1 MKSIYKSTILMVFLL
16 FTWNASKAT
25 HIAGQ
30 DISYTCVGQDSF
42 LVTINLYRN
51 CSGIAAPANLTANF
65 NSACGSSFTAL
76 LTQTGGGTGT
86 EVSQLCPTSLSSSTC
101 NGGVNPGLMLHTYSA
116 VVVLSPCF
124 SWTASYSTCCRNSSA
139 NLVGQQGI
147 YLSADLNN
155 DNGSCNSSPIFTS
168 RPNPYFCI
176 NQQGYYNI
184 GAAEPDGDSL
194 VYSLVSP
201 LTAASTSVNYNAGYT
216 AAAPIPGI
224 TINSETGEL
233 SFTPT
238 VLGYFAMAIKI
249 SEYEYGTGAYKGSN
263 MVDFQIIV
271 VNCGTNYQPTVPGIS
286 NVTGNASVINSKTLG
301 VCGNNNL
308 TFDIVF
314 TDANTADTVT
324 LASNLGNIIPNANIT
339 MTAGNP
345 ATMHVD
351 WTPGPNAPNK
361 VNFVVVGSDD
371 NCPLIGENYGTY
383 TIIVNKG
390 VATIPDDTICA
401 GSQWVDLTTSGGFNY
416 TWSVISGSPID
427 TVVGSSTYNMSCV
440 HCESPSVSPQTT
452 TVYQVA
458 STGVGLC
465 QVVDTVTITVAP
477 NFDLTM
483 PDDTVLCSIASYPL
497 NITTTEPSFTYSYHW
512 TPSTGLN
519 SDTIASPIA
528 TPAQNTTYLLTMTS
542 SAGCTKTGDVT
553 VGLSAPFPSNS
564 YITGDTV
571 LCSGQSTQLEVHL
584 GDIDITTCG
593 TSNNGCLGNIQNG
606 DIGTATTTNSWNTY
620 PAVYGISNSGAKH
633 QIIYTASE
641 LQALGMSLGG
651 SINTISFYNNLVS
664 GNVTANNFRVKMG
677 CTSQSDLTNG
687 WITGLQEVVGPT
699 THTMTTGW
707 NHHSLTIPYLWDG
720 TSNLVVEVS
729 FENANGF
736 FNSNAQ
742 TRFTALAAS
751 RVLYFADNVQ
761 GVSQHYPAIG
771 TGTGDAKL
779 STYRPNTKFN
789 FCSGTNPAAF
799 SFNWTPSAGLSGT
812 TISNPTAA
820 PGISTTYQV
829 VISDTLGGC
838 SDTITHFVDVVSQ
851 FDAGFNFDDPI
862 CVNESPIT
870 LAPNVAGGVFTGS
883 GVTSSGVFD
892 PSIAGAGTWPITYSI
907 SSPTLC
913 ANDSTMLIQ
922 VLPLSN
928 TAITYV
934 EICEGSGAVNLT
946 AATAG
951 GTWGG
956 AQITDSVNG
965 VFDATGLSAG
975 YYPVTY
981 TITQPCSSTDTMNI
995 KVIEPYDFTFS
1006 QNQINVC
1013 QDATINLS
1021 NNYVLSNGANQGSG
1035 PVTAVWTDVNGYISS
1050 SGTFDATGV
1059 PVGNYTV
1066 TLSVSGTN
1074 GTCGT
1079 SKDMVVNV
1087 FKTDYPTFPNSMSYC
1102 DASTNAVIHVN
1113 PWLYG
1118 NGTGYIQ
1125 SPLSPLSPN
1134 DTLNIQPFGSNGE
1147 FNPSIIG
1154 AGSWELTVY
1163 YTNLNGCTGI
1173 SKDTIHVLAT
1183 PGNGVTLSGSTLTAN
1198 ASGAYTYQ
1206 WFDCNN
1212 GNAPI
1217 SGATN
1222 QSFTPMVSGTYGV
1235 SITAGNCVS
1244 TSTCTDV
1251 TIVGVAE
1258 LQNDLGVMLYP
1269 NPVSDVLKID
1279 RGQNEKL
1286 SVEIT
1291 NSSGKQMYKTVVKEQ
1306 VMKLDVSD
1314 YAAGVYFVKVSND
1327 INSQI
1332 VRIVKM

>member
-1 MKSIYKSTILMVFLL
+1 MKSIYKSTILVICLL
-16 FTWNASKAT
+16 FTWNISKAT

-42 LVTINLYRN
+42 LVTIRLYRN
-51 CSGIAAPANLTANF
+51 CSGIAAPATLTANF
-65 NSACGSSFTAL
+65 ASTCGSLSAVL
-76 LTQTGGGTGT
+76 NQAGGGAGV
-86 EVSQLCPTSLSSSTC
+86 EVSQLCPTSMSTSSC
-101 NGGVNPGLMLHTYSA
+101 NGGSNPGLMLHTYTGM
-116 VVVLSPCF
+116 VVLTPCND
-124 SWTASYSTCCRNSSA
+124 WVISYSTCCRNSSV

-155 DNGSCNSSPIFTS
+155 DNGQCNSTPTFTS

-176 NQQGYYNI
+176 NQQAYYNL
-184 GAAEPDGDSL
+184 GATEPDGDSL
-194 VYSLVSP
+194 VYTLVSP
-201 LTAASTSVNYNAGYT
+201 YTAAATSVNYNVGYS
-216 AAAPIPGI
+216 ASAPISGI
-224 TINSETGEL
+224 TLNSATGEL

-238 VLGYFAMAIKI
+238 IVGYFAMAIQI
-249 SEYEYGTGAYKGSN
+249 SEYEYGTGTFKGSN

-271 VNCGTNYQPTVPGIS
+271 VNCGANSQPTVPGIS

-301 VCGNNNL
+301 VCGGNNL

-314 TDANTADTVT
+314 TDANASDTVT
-324 LASNLGNIIPNANIT
+324 LASNLGTILPNANIT

-351 WTPGPNAPNK
+351 WTPGPNAPNR
-361 VNFVVVGSDD
+361 VIFVVVGSDD
-371 NCPLIGENYGTY
+371 NCPIIGENYGTY

-390 VATIPDDTICA
+390 VATIQDDTICA
-401 GSQWVDLTTSGGFNY
+401 GSQWIDLTTSGGFNY

-427 TVVGSSTYNMSCV
+427 TVVGSSTYNMTCFN
-440 HCESPSVSPQTT
+440 CESPSVSPQTT

-465 QVVDTVTITVAP
+465 QVTDTVTITVAP
-477 NFDLTM
+477 NFDITM
-483 PDDTVLCSIASYPL
+483 PGDSVLCSIASYPL
-497 NITTTEPSFTYSYHW
+497 NVTTTQPSFTYTYHW
-512 TPSTGLN
+512 TPSTGLSN
-519 SDTIASPIA
+519 DTIANPIA
-528 TPAQNTTYLLTMTS
+528 SPSQNTTYFLTMTS
-542 SAGCTKTGDVT
+542 SDGCSKTGDVT

-564 YITGDTV
+564 YVTGDTV
-571 LCSGQSTQLEVHL
+571 LCSGQSTQLDVHL
-584 GDIDITTCG
+584 GDVDITTCG
-593 TSNNGCLGNIQNG
+593 TSNNGCLGTVQNG
-606 DIGTATTTNSWNTY
+606 DIGTATTTNSVNNY
-620 PAVYGISNSGAKH
+620 PAVYGISSSGAKH

-641 LQALGMSLGG
+641 LQALGMTLGG
-651 SINTISFYNNLVS
+651 AINTISFYNNAVS
-664 GNVTANNFRVKMG
+664 SNVTANNFRIKMG

-707 NHHSLTIPYLWDG
+707 NHHNLPVSYLWDG

-729 FENANGF
+729 FENTSAF

-742 TRFTALAAS
+742 TRFTAVTSS

-761 GVSQHYPAIG
+761 GVSQYYPPIG

-789 FCSGTNPAAF
+789 FCSGANPAAF
-799 SFNWTPSAGLSGT
+799 SYTWTPSAGLSGT

-820 PGISTTYQV
+820 PGTSTTYQV

-862 CVNESPIT
+862 CVNEAPIT

-892 PSIAGAGTWPITYSI
+892 PSLAGAGTWPITYSI

-934 EICEGSGAVNLT
+934 EICEGSGTVNLT
-946 AATAG
+946 AATPG

-965 VFDATGLSAG
+965 VFDATGLTAG

-981 TITQPCSSTDTMNI
+981 TISQPCLSVDTMDI
-995 KVIEPYDFTFS
+995 KVIEPYSFTFS

-1013 QDATINLS
+1013 QDASVNLGS
-1021 NNYVLSNGANQGSG
+1021 NYVLSNGPNQGSG
-1035 PVTAVWTDVNGYISS
+1035 PVTAVWSDVNGYISA
-1050 SGTFDATGV
+1050 SGVFDAMGV
-1059 PVGNYTV
+1059 PQGSYTV
-1066 TLSVSGTN
+1066 TLSISGPN
-1074 GTCGT
+1074 GSCG
-1079 SKDMVVNV
+1079 SSEDMIVNV
-1087 FKTDYPTFPNSMSYC
+1087 IKTDYPTFPNSLSFC
-1102 DASTNAVIHVN
+1102 DASTNAVINVN
-1113 PWLYG
+1113 PWLFG
-1118 NGTGYIQ
+1118 NGTGYVQTPI
-1125 SPLSPLSPN
+1125 SPLNPN
-1134 DTLNIQPFGSNGE
+1134 DTLDIQPFGSNGK
-1147 FNPSIIG
+1147 FDPSVLG
-1154 AGSWELTVY
+1154 AGSWSLTVY

-1173 SKDTIHVLAT
+1173 STDTIHVLPT
-1183 PGNGVTLSGSTLTAN
+1183 PGNGVTLNGTTLTAN

-1212 GNAPI
+1212 GNSPI
-1217 SGATN
+1217 SGATS
-1222 QSFTPMVSGTYGV
+1222 QSYTPTVSGTYGV
-1235 SITAGNCVS
+1235 SISAGSCTS
-1244 TSTCTDV
+1244 TSACTDV
-1251 TIVGVAE
+1251 TIVGVEE
-1258 LQNDLGVMLYP
+1258 LENGLGVMLYP
-1269 NPVSDVLKID
+1269 NPVVDVLKID
-1279 RGQNEKL
+1279 RGNNDAL
-1286 SVEIT
+1286 TIVIT
-1291 NSSGKQMYKTVVKEQ
+1291 NSSGKQMYKTSAIEQ
-1306 VMKLDVSD
+1306 ITELDLSD
-1314 YAAGVYFVKVSND
+1314 YSSGVYFVKVSNET
-1327 INSQI
+1327 NSQI